1 MFSKRFYMRMLLGAA
16 FLLLSAFHW
25 GCGEDA
31 GLYNQ
36 ENIVFENNHDPAELD
51 LDEES
56 SEFGSFY
63 GFYGALL
70 EPWPI
75 FEYYNNPLPVLVPVN
90 PYTNIIEWIH
100 PMYVDQYLSGEFGPR
115 DF

>member
-1 MFSKRFYMRMLLGAA
+1 MFTKSFYIRILLGAA
-16 FLLLSAFHW
+16 FLALSAFHW

-31 GLYNQ
+31 GLYDQ
-36 ENIVFENNHDPAELD
+36 ETIVFENGHDSAELD

-70 EPWPI
+70 DPWPI
-75 FEYYNNPLPVLVPVN
+75 FDYYNYPLPVLVPVN
-90 PYTNIIEWIH
+90 AFTNIIEWVH

-115 DF
+115 DR